1 METSSSNEVADH
13 HPYEVGSYKLIYAF
27 SRPDAVK
34 LKGMLKVGDATI
46 AAKDPDSY
54 TREELEAA
62 AEKRI
67 HEYTGTAN
75 VDTVLEYVASATKID
90 AEGLIVGFR
99 DYDVHR
105 ILINSGH
112 KRYEDRD
119 PKLTGREW
127 FENTTAVDVANAVD
141 AVKDNRDFISTGSG
155 SSSIRLY
162 PHQAAAV
169 DQTLKTLRDGVVDS
183 PRRML
188 WNAKMRFGKTL
199 AAYSFIEQS
208 PDVKRVLVMTHRPD
222 VNSSWFEDFQK
233 TGLDKTGWRYGSKRN
248 GNHFEELVATNAFG
262 ETAPSSEGLVW
273 FASLQDLR
281 LSGFGEDALN
291 KNDLIFSMDWDLVI
305 TDEAHEGTIT
315 DLAASVYDSL
325 RSRYFLDLSGT
336 PYNIL
341 EAGDW
346 DITGA
351 ERYRYDDVYHWSYTD
366 EQKAKR
372 EWAANS
378 FDQENPY
385 EVFPEIEF
393 RTYNVDSIL
402 EKSVAESNPDYRVS
416 ELFKIDSSGSFLYED
431 HVLDLL
437 QKMRGDKRY
446 NSIAPESFPYH
457 RDYEWM
463 FRHTLWI
470 LPSVGAVI
478 AMEKLLTRSDSGFGG
493 FKVVNATGI
502 GNEDGSGTDALTRVR
517 EAIDSGSPSIT
528 LSFRMLT
535 TGISVPEWTAVFM
548 LNNSSNAMAY
558 MQTAFRAATPYVF
571 PNGSQKSKA
580 YIFDFN
586 VERCLSAVVE
596 VAKNSTESIADPTE
610 QDLAVR
616 KSVEQFL
623 EYAPVLSL
631 DEAYFE
637 KPNSSMILEKINEA
651 YITEAVEQGFGSKRI
666 LHRQNLGRFDIREID
681 ILKKLHEI
689 QGGSINSKASDI
701 VVSEL
706 SEELRDKLK
715 ARQEE
720 LKKQAAESGHL
731 DPEARAELKDTGNR
745 LDSDKKTEAKNR
757 KNAITILT
765 GILCRLPMLVLAANT
780 DKSIEPGNF
789 SGLIDDRSWQ
799 EFMPANL
806 LRVKPD
812 SVVAL
817 EERKEEA
824 LGLEGS
830 ELYWDDVV
838 QFFDSAIF
846 TSACERI
853 RMIAK
858 EADTKDPF
866 ERAIRMASMFSFF
879 KNPDKET
886 VLTPWRVV
894 NLQYAT
900 TVGGLTSVDLDRST
914 AKDVY
919 LFLENIE
926 TGDLESSLVK
936 AALAAADS
944 GTHWLSAVWLD
955 PNKLSPRQKSTAE
968 AILAEEGV
976 GTRGEAVASSL
987 SEEIT
992 PPALPITR
1000 AELKNQAGSQRKA
1013 IALWGRDDLT
1023 IYDINSK
1030 TSLYP
1035 LYAALSKF
1043 YVERLKLEGLP
1054 SPEHGDRYFESSLSL
1069 EAQQEIWREV
1079 VEKNIFLNCRVDY
1092 SKSIG
1097 QRVLMG
1103 FDRSQEVNA
1112 TSIDVLELKSA
1123 LEWWNAGGDVEPPKK
1138 SARKPSY
1145 MPDWWKEVDDV
1156 YAVIGATLR
1165 LANEGFLRYHRNM
1178 SLRVQLASV
1187 GYTEERFQK
1196 LLETIL
1202 LSKSQGGE
1210 LSMGKKADEKSAERL
1225 DAVRELLE
1233 IVEATQDLPQFD
1245 LTAGNPPYQRETAIK
1260 ETLGQKTVTNVF
1272 QEFQL
1277 TASEVSVATSLI
1289 YPAGRWI
1296 QRSGKGLDEFG
1307 KNQLNSS
1314 SLQEIH
1320 VWPDSSEVFADV
1332 GIKDGVSIVF
1342 MNVAID
1348 NKGDWLLSHWR
1359 KGDIVSGSQSLPG
1372 ESIVALSPIE
1382 NSIISKSSRAVDHFL
1397 SGQTTAQK
1405 LFGIESNFVES
1416 NMDKVI
1422 PADRVKPEG
1431 DYIKILANDKAG
1443 MAGRVAWYWLERKYL
1458 PSGHSILPKWK
1469 LVVSSVNLTGFNGR
1483 RPYLEILAPDEAH
1496 GRSRFTIATFKS
1508 EDEAI
1513 NAARYL
1519 NTTLMRYLA
1528 STSGDLL
1535 KSYGSNVPMLEDYT
1549 SFGLN
1554 APLFQN
1560 DEEELDDAIFA
1571 LFEIDET
1578 EKQSARIKVE
1588 QAVKFYSDK
1597 LEATVKT
1604 RLATSD

>member
-1 METSSSNEVADH
+1 MGTSSSNEVADH

-105 ILINSGH
+105 VLINSGH

-233 TGLDKTGWRYGSKRN
+233 AGLDRAGWRYGSKRN

-416 ELFKIDSSGSFLYED
+416 ELFKIDSSGNFLYED

-457 RDYEWM
+457 RNYEWM

-478 AMEKLLTRSDSGFGG
+478 AMEKLLSRSDSGFGG

-706 SEELRDKLK
+706 SDELRDKLK

-720 LKKQAAESGHL
+720 LKKQAAESGSL

-824 LGLEGS
+824 LGLEGA

-858 EADTKDPF
+858 EADTKDTF

-926 TGDLESSLVK
+926 TGNLESMIVK

-944 GTHWLSAVWLD
+944 GSHRLSAVWLD
-955 PNKLSPRQKSTAE
+955 PNGLSLKQRSTAE

-976 GTRGEAVASSL
+976 GAPGETVASSL
-987 SEEIT
+987 SEGIT
-992 PPALPITR
+992 PPALPVTR

-1013 IALWGRDDLT
+1013 IALWGRDDLS

-1043 YVERLKLEGLP
+1043 YVERLRLEGLP
-1054 SPEHGDRYFESSLSL
+1054 LPEHGDRYLESALPL

-1103 FDRSQEVNA
+1103 FDRRQEVNA

-1123 LEWWNAGGDVEPPKK
+1123 IEWWNAGGDVEPPKK

-1156 YAVIGATLR
+1156 YAVIGVTLR
-1165 LANEGFLRYHRNM
+1165 LANAGFLRYHRNM

-1202 LSKSQGGE
+1202 LSKSQGE
-1210 LSMGKKADEKSAERL
+1210 EQPMGKKSDERSAERL
-1225 DAVRELLE
+1225 NAVRELLE
-1233 IVEATQDLPQFD
+1233 IVDAAKDLPSFD
-1245 LTAGNPPYQRETAIK
+1245 LTAGNPPYQ
-1260 ETLGQKTVTNVF
+1260 F
-1272 QEFQL
+1272 
-1277 TASEVSVATSLI
+1277 ASEGMMRSDSIYHHFMLSAQRFSEYVSLI
-1289 YPAGRWI
+1289 YPSRWMFGGAGEGLDKFAEDESNSKNYITFFDFSDSSSVFAPPVSIAGGVNFFLWSSSENNRDLIYTYDGKESTRKALGSNGLFRDPSVAEIVAKLGNSSHIDTLVSSRVYYGPEVSNYANAKRILLAGSGIWLYVI
-1296 QRSGKGLDEFG
+1296 NQGKGVERLEVEYSGG
-1307 KNQLNSS
+1307 KNPSDWKVSVSKTANKSVGSVYPRVDRIFVAEPESILSDSFLKVGTFETEAEAVNCLRYLKTDFANFLLGVITPTQNTTKKNYRLIPTVNFSSGEINGHSELFLDFESPETLDDQLADIYGFTSDQRAFISS
-1314 SLQEIH
+1314 
-1320 VWPDSSEVFADV
+1320 
-1332 GIKDGVSIVF
+1332 GIKPWR
-1342 MNVAID
+1342 
-1348 NKGDWLLSHWR
+1348 NKV
-1359 KGDIVSGSQSLPG
+1359 DI
-1372 ESIVALSPIE
+1372 EA
-1382 NSIISKSSRAVDHFL
+1382 
-1397 SGQTTAQK
+1397 
-1405 LFGIESNFVES
+1405 
-1416 NMDKVI
+1416 DK
-1422 PADRVKPEG
+1422 
-1431 DYIKILANDKAG
+1431 
-1443 MAGRVAWYWLERKYL
+1443 
-1458 PSGHSILPKWK
+1458 
-1469 LVVSSVNLTGFNGR
+1469 
-1483 RPYLEILAPDEAH
+1483 
-1496 GRSRFTIATFKS
+1496 
-1508 EDEAI
+1508 
-1513 NAARYL
+1513 
-1519 NTTLMRYLA
+1519 
-1528 STSGDLL
+1528 
-1535 KSYGSNVPMLEDYT
+1535 
-1549 SFGLN
+1549 
-1554 APLFQN
+1554 
-1560 DEEELDDAIFA
+1560 
-1571 LFEIDET
+1571 
-1578 EKQSARIKVE
+1578 
-1588 QAVKFYSDK
+1588 
-1597 LEATVKT
+1597 
-1604 RLATSD
+1604 